1 VRAIRGHIG
10 GYLVHWERRS
20 VQLLALVGLA
30 LTAALGVVLP
40 FGDAPD
46 GKADPKPGASA
57 RGTAKPSLVLP
68 APSAADR
75 EARAVAKV
83 AATGEAI
90 RSGGGRRHLV
100 ALTFDDGPGPYT
112 ERIVREL
119 ERLHVPATFFQVGR
133 ELPEFP
139 AAAARTS
146 EAPDV
151 VIGDHTFSHAPMN
164 RLSAAEQKQEI
175 LSAATAMLDHGEAQ
189 PRLFR
194 PPYGVWDA
202 HTRALTRTRGMAMI
216 LWNVD
221 SEDYTRP
228 GVDRIVH
235 NVMSEVKPG
244 SIVLMHDAG
253 GDRTQT
259 LAALPKI
266 VHRLRRRGFGLV
278 TVPKLLLE
286 DPPQADDTARPAQ
299 VAGESGAGL

>member
-10 GYLVHWERRS
+10 GYLVHWERRP
-20 VQLLALVGLA
+20 VQLLVLVGLVLA
-30 LTAALGVVLP
+30 AALGVVLP

-46 GKADPKPGASA
+46 GKADSKRGAA
-57 RGTAKPSLVLP
+57 QRHAKPSLVLP

-75 EARAVAKV
+75 EAQAVAKV
-83 AATGEAI
+83 AATGDAI

-133 ELPEFP
+133 EIPEFP

-151 VIGDHTFSHAPMN
+151 VIGDHTFSHPPMD
-164 RLSAAEQKQEI
+164 RLSPAEQKHEI
-175 LSAATAMLDHGEAQ
+175 LATASAMLGHGEAQ

-221 SEDYTRP
+221 SEDYRRP

-235 NVMSEVKPG
+235 NVMTEVEPG
-244 SIVLMHDAG
+244 SIILMHDAG

-259 LAALPKI
+259 LEALPKI

-286 DPPQADDTARPAQ
+286 DPPRAGDTARPGQ
-299 VAGESGAGL
+299 VEGESGAGL